1 MSRKPRSRISGSR
14 MRFAFASS
22 TRGIVNDRSVAPPW
36 LTFWTIMSTLM
47 PASASGSNT
56 LRATPGLS
64 GTSTSVILA
73 TFRSWARP
81 RTLFRCSTSG
91 SSLICV
97 PGASSNELR
106 TSMTTSL
113 TQPSSTARVCMTWAP
128 WWASSIISS

>member
-1 MSRKPRSRISGSR
+1 
-14 MRFAFASS
+14 
-22 TRGIVNDRSVAPPW
+22 
-36 LTFWTIMSTLM
+36 MSTLM

-73 TFRSWARP
+73 TFRSWASP
-81 RTLFRCSTSG
+81 RTLFRCSTRG
-91 SSLICV
+91 SSLIWV

-106 TSMTTSL
+106 TSITTSL
-113 TQPSSTARVCMTWAP
+113 TQPSSTARVCITWAP